1 MKEAQEFQV
10 GDIVEVL
17 AIVALQ
23 RDLYLPKDAD
33 WRQFIG
39 KQYRVSFVGKMVEL
53 EGFPPCRSCSSVPT
67 PFYAS
72 QLRLMSLP
80 RRERAKSERMTA

>member
-39 KQYRVSFVGKMVEL
+39 KQYRVSFVGKMPLPEKVISINI
-53 EGFPPCRSCSSVPT
+53 GIYMFCFVSS
-67 PFYAS
+67 
-72 QLRLMSLP
+72 QGH
-80 RRERAKSERMTA
+80 